1 MKLALITIGL
11 LTTISQVAPA
21 FARGGGIHSED
32 LWNPQLPGQPGRRQ
46 LFVGEEPDRQ
56 SSWARRSERSPKR
69 ITLDRHS
76 SFTDLT
82 QRSA

>member
-32 LWNPQLPGQPGRRQ
+32 LWFLSTSMDCLRK
-46 LFVGEEPDRQ
+46 F
-56 SSWARRSERSPKR
+56 A
-69 ITLDRHS
+69 TL
-76 SFTDLT
+76 
-82 QRSA
+82 